1 MIYRTV
7 TALLCLCA
15 AAQAAAPVGI
25 LSMVSGKVQILR
37 AGQKSPVPARTA
49 DLIGA
54 GDRVLTGKSSE
65 AAFLFCP
72 ESRAAKILANA
83 DVQFE
88 ATSVKVRKGKLGNE
102 HKVPSCRLP
111 ANLTLANAWHRNATL
126 HANPNR

>member
-15 AAQAAAPVGI
+15 AAQAASPAGI
-25 LSMVSGKVQILR
+25 LSMASGNVQIVR

-49 DLIGA
+49 DSIA
-54 GDRVLTGKSSE
+54 PGDRVLTGKNSE
-65 AAFLFCP
+65 AAFIFCP
-72 ESRAAKILANA
+72 ESRAAKVLANA

-102 HKVPSCRLP
+102 RKVPSCRLP
-111 ANLTLANAWHRNATL
+111 VNLILAGASHS
-126 HANPNR
+126 PP